1 MSNGSSP
8 GQDWR
13 GMRRAD
19 FDPDAPLALVDADAV
34 AKVVPAVPDRYGTEA
49 LFGEAPAERRPA
61 RREPAPG
68 PAAETEPL
76 F

>member
-1 MSNGSSP
+1 MTTDSSP
-8 GQDWR
+8 AQDWR

-19 FDPDAPLALVDADAV
+19 FDPDAPLALVDADRV
-34 AKVVPAVPDRYGTEA
+34 PKVVPAVPDRYGTDA
-49 LFGEAPAERRPA
+49 LFGEAPVERRPA

-68 PAAETEPL
+68 PAAGTDTL

>member
-19 FDPDAPLALVDADAV
+19 FDPDAPLALVDADRVPRA
-34 AKVVPAVPDRYGTEA
+34 VPAVPDRSGTEA
-49 LFGEAPAERRPA
+49 LFGEAPVERRPA
-61 RREPAPG
+61 RRAPAPG
-68 PAAETEPL
+68 PAVEADTL